1 MTRVFVKLAG
11 LSTFFCIAILNLLS
25 SPVVAETIEVRPEH
39 ALAPKS
45 FELPAGAMADVI
57 VMVTSA
63 GEMVSNFNVILTGEK
78 DKTAVAQ
85 GTSDANGEVLLSKIA
100 PGKYVA
106 RLVIT
111 FEKRRRTTVEIGDVI
126 LRVSQ

>member
-1 MTRVFVKLAG
+1 MTRVFIKFAG
-11 LSTFFCIAILNLLS
+11 LSTFFCIAILYLLS
-25 SPVVAETIEVRPEH
+25 SPVFAETIEVRPEH
-39 ALAPKS
+39 ALTPKS

-111 FEKRRRTTVEIGDVI
+111 FEKRRRTTVAIGDVI